1 MSAGWA
7 AFGSV
12 EGGETRERGCPKSRE
27 DAPEHKSAS
36 DFPLP
41 VGDSNSAFS
50 PLSNAF
56 RTFPMTPCAMRRRGE
71 TRRRRGGD
79 EGRGRRERRDGG
91 ATRRGCIE
99 SSTSSSSRGRRT
111 SCDAYGLNGNRTSY
125 PPMIICTSVVG
136 VLDGAAPAPA
146 PAPDG
151 AGEEGL
157 DAIAEHSLLRS
168 RKLRVPVFARRSK
181 SPHRPHRTLVMLLRA
196 FPLRS
201 FDVTTHREVRTGTQP
216 PIRHTQHARPS
227 RVTVPA
233 FPLEEPLIRKV
244 GQKRSLS

>member
-1 MSAGWA
+1 VSAGWA

-99 SSTSSSSRGRRT
+99 SSTSRGRRT

-125 PPMIICTSVVG
+125 PLIFMCTPAAAAASFSRAHAMIRRRAIGSLAGRDDGRTISGRTNDDRVRSLLGRPDAARRARHDDDASREVASRARSRGRLAMRRRAPENPVRVVRR
-136 VLDGAAPAPA
+136 APA
-146 PAPDG
+146 
-151 AGEEGL
+151 
-157 DAIAEHSLLRS
+157 
-168 RKLRVPVFARRSK
+168 
-181 SPHRPHRTLVMLLRA
+181 RPRL
-196 FPLRS
+196 
-201 FDVTTHREVRTGTQP
+201 
-216 PIRHTQHARPS
+216 
-227 RVTVPA
+227 
-233 FPLEEPLIRKV
+233 
-244 GQKRSLS
+244 

>member
-79 EGRGRRERRDGG
+79 EGRGRRERRRSDEARVHRIEHVVVVARSSHQLRRVRLEREPDVVSADLHVHARGG
-91 ATRRGCIE
+91 GRVFLARARHDSPTRDRIA
-99 SSTSSSSRGRRT
+99 RRPRRRT
-111 SCDAYGLNGNRTSY
+111 DDLGTDERRPRSFTSRT
-125 PPMIICTSVVG
+125 P
-136 VLDGAAPAPA
+136 
-146 PAPDG
+146 
-151 AGEEGL
+151 
-157 DAIAEHSLLRS
+157 R
-168 RKLRVPVFARRSK
+168 RRSA
-181 SPHRPHRTLVMLLRA
+181 RA
-196 FPLRS
+196 S
-201 FDVTTHREVRTGTQP
+201 
-216 PIRHTQHARPS
+216 
-227 RVTVPA
+227 
-233 FPLEEPLIRKV
+233 
-244 GQKRSLS
+244 

>member
-1 MSAGWA
+1 MSAGWE

-36 DFPLP
+36 YFPLP

-125 PPMIICTSVVG
+125 PLIFMCTPAAAAASFSRAHAMIRRRAIGSLAGRDDGRTIWDGRTTTAFVHFSDAPTPLGARVMTTTRPVKSRPARARVG
-136 VLDGAAPAPA
+136 GSRCDGARRKIPSASS
-146 PAPDG
+146 
-151 AGEEGL
+151 AGL
-157 DAIAEHSLLRS
+157 PRD
-168 RKLRVPVFARRSK
+168 RV
-181 SPHRPHRTLVMLLRA
+181 
-196 FPLRS
+196 
-201 FDVTTHREVRTGTQP
+201 FDVP
-216 PIRHTQHARPS
+216 P
-227 RVTVPA
+227 
-233 FPLEEPLIRKV
+233 
-244 GQKRSLS
+244 